1 MRVYGPTLEDEFEAL
16 LARAYKAASG
26 KEPSAGWLTALAMRA
41 GTRGPVA
48 TLDQAADTL
57 GVTRERVRQVMTR
70 IAPFLNGAAVGNLQE
85 IAQTI
90 AARSPV
96 PEPVGR
102 RLARTGLTRATMTG
116 EGFLNVLK
124 LLGTSPKE
132 LIGTDLVRVD
142 EWLVEESEVSVMKS
156 LSMAKKHTSA
166 FGLTT
171 VEEIRQALATPER
184 PLDPTDIR
192 RVLKTEPAV
201 RWAGD
206 WLWVEKEN
214 DGLHANRLVNTAR
227 SVLSVNSPQTV
238 SSIHEGARRMWKF
251 RRLDILAPIDAMQ
264 TFFEASPHF
273 VVEGDLVSP
282 IEPLDYRET
291 LGGVT
296 ATMIDIL
303 KTSPYQVMDRQSL
316 NEACSDA
323 GIARGTY
330 GIWTTYAEWMQRF
343 APNVWGLRGSNP
355 NPAAVEAIRLAA
367 LARSKAEP
375 RRKSWTWAPDGSAVQ
390 TMDVTTSLLGSGVL
404 SFEQDIH
411 ALLAGQSLTVVRNG
425 QFLAT
430 AKLGA
435 DHSFSWGWHPV
446 LDALDAKQGDVLQIR
461 INMAVRTAEVRKGS
475 QELWA

>member
-1 MRVYGPTLEDEFEAL
+1 
-16 LARAYKAASG
+16 
-26 KEPSAGWLTALAMRA
+26 
-41 GTRGPVA
+41 
-48 TLDQAADTL
+48 
-57 GVTRERVRQVMTR
+57 
-70 IAPFLNGAAVGNLQE
+70 
-85 IAQTI
+85 
-90 AARSPV
+90 
-96 PEPVGR
+96 
-102 RLARTGLTRATMTG
+102 
-116 EGFLNVLK
+116 
-124 LLGTSPKE
+124 
-132 LIGTDLVRVD
+132 
-142 EWLVEESEVSVMKS
+142 
-156 LSMAKKHTSA
+156 MAKRQTSA

-171 VEEIRQALATPER
+171 VEEIRQALATPGR

-192 RVLKTEPAV
+192 RVLKVELAV
-201 RWAGD
+201 GWAGD
-206 WLWVEKEN
+206 RLWVEKDN

-238 SSIHEGARRMWKF
+238 SSIHDGARRMWKF
-251 RRLDILAPIDAMQ
+251 RRLDVLAPIDAMQ

-282 IEPLDYRET
+282 VEPLNYRET

-296 ATMIDIL
+296 VTMLDIL

-323 GIARGTY
+323 GIVRGTY

-375 RRKSWTWAPDGSAVQ
+375 RRKSSAWGPDGSAVQ

-411 ALLAGQSLTVVRNG
+411 ALLAGQALTVVRNG
-425 QFLAT
+425 EFLAT

-446 LDALDAKQGDVLQIR
+446 LDAFGAKQGDVLQIR
-461 INMAVRTAEVRKGS
+461 INMAARTAEVQKAS
-475 QELWA
+475 QELWV